1 MDNKNPHLS
10 TMPQMAKPHFGFR
23 PSPGPRPDSRPEP
36 RPIQSQTPLV
46 SPHEIVPGK
55 PVSELPSLK
64 IIPLGGVG
72 SVTKNM
78 YVYEYGNDQIV
89 VDCGMGFPQDSA
101 LGVDS
106 VIPDISYLEKGGKN
120 LLGIVITHPHMD
132 HIGGLP
138 YILPRL
144 KNVEVFGGKLAIA
157 MAEIKVR
164 EFGIPNRMTP
174 VEGTL
179 DLGPFHI
186 KLIHSTHSV
195 PDCFHLYIKTPAG
208 TVYHGS
214 DYKFDLTPIDNLP
227 PDLGAMAAVGV
238 EGVDL
243 LLTDCLGIEKDGFCP
258 SERSLVHAIDDE
270 IRNAVGKVVFTG
282 MSSSISRFQIA
293 IDASIKYH
301 RRVAV
306 IGRSVEQNI
315 EAAIKTGFMKIP
327 AGVLIKP
334 QQAAT
339 LPANQVTLIVS
350 GSQGQTGSAMHRLA
364 NDEHRMIRLKKGDKV
379 IISSNAIP
387 GTGNDADIFDL
398 MDTLYKNNIDVIY
411 SGTSENLHV
420 SGHGYKGDL
429 ALLARLTKPKSIIP
443 IGGDL
448 RHMMLYKNLA
458 KDMNYGPDSVFVLS
472 EGQSVI
478 LENHVLKEGPKFE
491 TKNIYVDGL
500 GIGDVG
506 TVVLRDRQVMSE
518 DGILIAIVPLR
529 KDNSQIAGD
538 IDIISRGFVY
548 QKESKDLINDAR
560 KEVYKCLKDQKGIAT
575 DWGFIR
581 KKIEAHLENFAFEKT
596 QRRPMIIA
604 IIVEV

>member
-1 MDNKNPHLS
+1 MSFRTEVGIYTNYMDTYKNPHLS
-10 TMPQMAKPHFGFR
+10 NVQ
-23 PSPGPRPDSRPEP
+23 
-36 RPIQSQTPLV
+36 
-46 SPHEIVPGK
+46 K
-55 PVSELPSLK
+55 PVNPNFAPKTNQERPVSNAPVLK

-72 SVTKNM
+72 SATKNM

-89 VDCGMGFPQDSA
+89 VDCGMGFPQNSD

-106 VIPDISYLEKGGKN
+106 VIPDISYLEKGSKH
-120 LLGIVITHPHMD
+120 LLGIVLTHPHMD

-144 KNVEVFGGKLAIA
+144 KEVEVFGGKLAIA

-164 EFGIPNRMTP
+164 EFGIQNRMTP
-174 VEGTL
+174 VEGSL

-186 KLIHSTHSV
+186 QLIHSTHSV
-195 PDCFHLYIKTPAG
+195 PNSFHLYIKTPAG
-208 TVYHGS
+208 NVYHGS
-214 DYKFDLTPIDNLP
+214 DFKFDLTPIDNLP
-227 PDLGAMAAVGV
+227 PDLGSMAAAGTT
-238 EGVDL
+238 GVDL
-243 LLTDCLGIEKDGFCP
+243 LLTDCLGIEKQGSCP
-258 SERSLVHAIDDE
+258 SERTLVHAIEDE
-270 IRNAVGKVVFTG
+270 VRNTAGKVVFTG

-334 QQAAT
+334 QQVAA
-339 LPANQVTLIVS
+339 LPAGQVTLIVS
-350 GSQGQTGSAMHRLA
+350 GSQGQAGSAMHRLA
-364 NDEHRMIRLKKGDKV
+364 NNEHRMVRLKKGDKV

-398 MDTLYKNNIDVIY
+398 MDTLYKNNVDVIY

-420 SGHGYKGDL
+420 SGHGYRGDI
-429 ALLARLTKPKSIIP
+429 ALLARLTRPKSIIP

-448 RHMMLYKNLA
+448 RHMMIYKDLA
-458 KDMNYGPDSVFVLS
+458 KDMNYDPKAVFVLS
-472 EGQSVI
+472 EGQSVL
-478 LENHVLKEGPKFE
+478 LENHIVKEGPKFE

-506 TVVLRDRQVMSE
+506 TVVLRDRQVMAE

-581 KKIEAHLENFAFEKT
+581 KKIEAHLEKFAFDHT

>member
-1 MDNKNPHLS
+1 MDKNKNPQLS
-10 TMPQMAKPHFGFR
+10 TSPSREKPFGFR
-23 PSPGPRPDSRPEP
+23 QTTEKPRFGFKKTEEKPSSN
-36 RPIQSQTPLV
+36 
-46 SPHEIVPGK
+46 K
-55 PVSELPSLK
+55 PTLK

-72 SVTKNM
+72 SATKNM
-78 YVYEYGNDQIV
+78 YVYEYGNDQLV

-106 VIPDISYLEKGGKN
+106 VIPDISYLEKPGKN
-120 LLGIVITHPHMD
+120 LLGIVVSHAHMD

-144 KNVEVFGGKLAIA
+144 KKVEVFGGKLAIA
-157 MAEIKVR
+157 MAEVKVR
-164 EFGIPNRMTP
+164 EFGITNKMTP
-174 VEGTL
+174 VEDGHL

-186 KLIHSTHSV
+186 QFIHSTHSV
-195 PDCFHLYIKTPAG
+195 PNAHHLLIKTPAG
-208 TVYHGS
+208 TVYHGA

-227 PDLGAMAAVGV
+227 PDLGAMAVAGN
-238 EGVDL
+238 EGIDL
-243 LLTDCLGIEKDGFCP
+243 LLTDCLGIEKNGYCP
-258 SERSLVHAIDDE
+258 SERTLVGAIDEE
-270 IRNAVGKVVFTG
+270 IRNTEGKLIFTG

-293 IDASIKYH
+293 IDSSLKYH
-301 RRVAV
+301 RRICV

-327 AGVLIKP
+327 SGAFIKP
-334 QQAAT
+334 QQVAS

-364 NDEHRMIRLKKGDKV
+364 NDEHRMVKLKRGDKV

-398 MDTLYKNNIDVIY
+398 MDTLYKNKIDVVY

-420 SGHGYKGDL
+420 SGHGYKGDI
-429 ALLARLTKPKSIIP
+429 ALLARLTKPKAIIP

-458 KDMNYGPDSVFVLS
+458 KDMNFDPNKVFVLS
-472 EGQSVI
+472 EGQSVV
-478 LENHVLKEGPKFE
+478 LEDHVVKEGPTFE

-529 KDNSQIAGD
+529 KDNSKIAGD

-560 KEVYKCLKDQKGIAT
+560 KEVYDCLKGQKGIAT

-581 KKIEAHLENFAFEKT
+581 KKIEGQLEKFAFDQT
-596 QRRPMIIA
+596 QRRPMVIA

>member
-1 MDNKNPHLS
+1 MDTNKNPNLS
-10 TMPQMAKPHFGFR
+10 TMPKIQRPFGFK
-23 PSPGPRPDSRPEP
+23 PTQENSSFAYKPT
-36 RPIQSQTPLV
+36 Q
-46 SPHEIVPGK
+46 GK
-55 PVSELPSLK
+55 PVSKLPTLN

-72 SVTKNM
+72 SATKNM
-78 YVYEYGNDQIV
+78 YIYEYGNDQIA
-89 VDCGMGFPQDSA
+89 VDCGMGFPENDA

-106 VIPDISYLEKGGKN
+106 VIPDISYLEKSGKK
-120 LLGIVITHPHMD
+120 LLGIVLTHPHMD

-144 KNVEVFGGKLAIA
+144 GDVEVFGGKLAIA
-157 MAEIKVR
+157 MAEIRVR
-164 EFGIPNRMTP
+164 EFGIKNRMTP

-186 KLIHSTHSV
+186 KYIHSTHSV
-195 PDCFHLYIKTPAG
+195 PNSYHLYITTPAG
-208 TVYHGS
+208 TVYHGA
-214 DYKFDLTPIDNLP
+214 DFKFDLTPIDNLP
-227 PDLGAMAAVGV
+227 PDLGGMAAAGTT
-238 EGVDL
+238 GVDL
-243 LLTDCLGIEKDGFCP
+243 LLTDCLGIEKPGFCP
-258 SERSLVHAIDDE
+258 SERTLVTAIDNE
-270 IRNAVGKVVFTG
+270 VRNTVGKVVFTG

-293 IDASIKYH
+293 IDASIKYK
-301 RRVAV
+301 RKVAIV
-306 IGRSVEQNI
+306 GRSVEQNI
-315 EAAIKTGFMKIP
+315 EAAIKTGFMKVP

-334 QQAAT
+334 QQVAA
-339 LPANQVTLIVS
+339 LPAGQVTMIVS

-398 MDTLYKNNIDVIY
+398 MDTLYKHNIDVIY

-420 SGHGYKGDL
+420 SGHGYKGDI
-429 ALLARLTKPKSIIP
+429 ALLARLTRPKSIIP

-448 RHMMLYKNLA
+448 RHMMLYKKLG
-458 KDMNYGPDSVFVLS
+458 KEMNYSPENILVLS
-472 EGQSVI
+472 EGQSVV
-478 LENHVLKEGPKFE
+478 LENHIVKEGPKFE

-548 QKESKDLINDAR
+548 QKESRDLINDAR

-581 KKIEAHLENFAFEKT
+581 KKIEDQLEKFAFSQT

>member
-1 MDNKNPHLS
+1 MDTNNNPHLS
-10 TMPQMAKPHFGFR
+10 TGPKTDRPHFGFK
-23 PSPGPRPDSRPEP
+23 PNPESHQESRPM
-36 RPIQSQTPLV
+36 QSQKPLV
-46 SPHEIVPGK
+46 SAHEIVPGK
-55 PVSELPSLK
+55 PVRELPSLK

-106 VIPDISYLEKGGKN
+106 VIPDISYLEKGSKN

-186 KLIHSTHSV
+186 QLIHSTHSV

-448 RHMMLYKNLA
+448 RHMMLYKGLA

-478 LENHVLKEGPKFE
+478 LENHILKEGPKFE

-560 KEVYKCLKDQKGIAT
+560 KEVARCLKDQKGIAT

>member
-1 MDNKNPHLS
+1 M
-10 TMPQMAKPHFGFR
+10 
-23 PSPGPRPDSRPEP
+23 
-36 RPIQSQTPLV
+36 SQ
-46 SPHEIVPGK
+46 
-55 PVSELPSLK
+55 LK
-64 IIPLGGVG
+64 LIPLGGVG

-78 YVYEYGNDQIV
+78 YVYEYGDDQLVI
-89 VDCGMGFPQDSA
+89 DCGMGFPKDNA

-106 VIPDISYLEKGGKN
+106 VIPDISYLEKPGKR
-120 LLGIVITHPHMD
+120 LLGIVLTHPHMD

-157 MAEIKVR
+157 MAEIRVR

-174 VEGTL
+174 IEGSL

-186 KLIHSTHSV
+186 RFIHSTHSV
-195 PDCFHLYIKTPAG
+195 PNCFHLLIKTPAG
-208 TVYHGS
+208 TVYHGA

-227 PDLGAMAAVGV
+227 PDLGGMAMAGN

-243 LLTDCLGIEKDGFCP
+243 LLTDCLGIEKSGFCP
-258 SERSLVHAIDDE
+258 SERTLMGAIDSE
-270 IRNAVGKVVFTG
+270 IRNTSGKLIFTT

-301 RRVAV
+301 RRIAI

-315 EAAIKTGFMKIP
+315 EAAAKTGFIKLP
-327 AGVLIKP
+327 HGALIKP
-334 QQAAT
+334 AQIAN
-339 LPANQVTLIVS
+339 LPANQVTILIS
-350 GSQGQTGSAMHRLA
+350 GSQGQSGSAMHRLA
-364 NDEHRMIRLKKGDKV
+364 NNEHRLASLKKGDKV

-398 MDTLYKNNIDVIY
+398 MDSLYKNSIDVVY

-420 SGHGYKGDL
+420 SGHGYRGDM
-429 ALLARLTKPKSIIP
+429 ALLARLIRPQNIIP

-448 RHMMLYKNLA
+448 RHMMLYKDLA
-458 KDMNYGPDSVFVLS
+458 KDLSLDPQKVFVLS

-478 LENHVLKEGPKFE
+478 LEDHVVKEGPKFE

-518 DGILIAIVPLR
+518 DGILLAIVPIR
-529 KDNSQIAGD
+529 RDNSQVGGD
-538 IDIISRGFVY
+538 IEVVSRGFVY
-548 QKESKDLINDAR
+548 QKESQDLIRDAR
-560 KEVYKCLKDQKGIAT
+560 HQVQACLKDIKGPAT
-575 DWGFIR
+575 DWGFLR
-581 KKIEAHLENFAFEKT
+581 KKIEGQLEKFAFTHT
-596 QRRPMIIA
+596 QRRPLVIA
-604 IIVEV
+604 ILIEV

>member
-1 MDNKNPHLS
+1 MDKNKNPNQTS
-10 TMPQMAKPHFGFR
+10 V
-23 PSPGPRPDSRPEP
+23 PRPNKPVFAP
-36 RPIQSQTPLV
+36 RPNQDRPASNQPT
-46 SPHEIVPGK
+46 
-55 PVSELPSLK
+55 LK

-72 SVTKNM
+72 SATKNM
-78 YVYEYGNDQIV
+78 YVYEYGNDQLV

-106 VIPDISYLEKGGKN
+106 VIPDISYLEKSGKN
-120 LLGIVITHPHMD
+120 LLGIVLSHAHMD

-157 MAEIKVR
+157 MAETRVR
-164 EFGIPNRMTP
+164 EFGITNRLTP
-174 VEGTL
+174 VDGHDL

-186 KLIHSTHSV
+186 QFIHSTHSV
-195 PDCFHLYIKTPAG
+195 PNAFHLLIKTPAG

-214 DYKFDLTPIDNLP
+214 DFKFDLTPIDNVP
-227 PDLGAMAAVGV
+227 PDLGAMAMAGTN
-238 EGVDL
+238 GVDL
-243 LLTDCLGIEKDGFCP
+243 LLTDCLGIEKSGYCP
-258 SERSLVHAIDDE
+258 SERTLVKAIDDE
-270 IRNAVGKVVFTG
+270 VRNTIGKLVFTG

-293 IDASIKYH
+293 IEASIKYH

-315 EAAIKTGFMKIP
+315 EAAIKTGFMKVP
-327 AGVLIKP
+327 AGTFIKP
-334 QQAAT
+334 QQAMT

-350 GSQGQTGSAMHRLA
+350 GSQGQIGSAMHRLA
-364 NDEHRMIRLKKGDKV
+364 NDEHRIVKLKKGDKV

-420 SGHGYKGDL
+420 SGHGYKGDI
-429 ALLARLTKPKSIIP
+429 ALLARLVKPKSIIP

-458 KDMNYGPDSVFVLS
+458 KDMNYNPDQVFVLS
-472 EGQSVI
+472 EGQSVL
-478 LENHVLKEGPKFE
+478 LENHVVKEGPKFE

-518 DGILIAIVPLR
+518 DGILIAIVPIR
-529 KDNSQIAGD
+529 QDNSKIAGD

-581 KKIEAHLENFAFEKT
+581 KKIEAQLEKFAFEQT
-596 QRRPMIIA
+596 QRRPMVIA